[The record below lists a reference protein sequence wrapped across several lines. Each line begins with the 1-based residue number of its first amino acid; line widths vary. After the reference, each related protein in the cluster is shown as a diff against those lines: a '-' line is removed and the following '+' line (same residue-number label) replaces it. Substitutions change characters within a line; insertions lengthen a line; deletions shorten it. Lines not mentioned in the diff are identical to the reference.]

1 MIMDERN
8 SSTISRTYFLQT
20 LGLLT
25 AGCLVAPTSII
36 AQTSPVIT
44 IKKAAA
50 TTPITVQTLRGN
62 IHVLQGSGGNI
73 SVFGGPEGK
82 LMVDAGIAVSKDRIL
97 AAMAKFG
104 SEPLKYLISTH
115 WHFDH
120 TGGNE
125 WAHQQGASIIG
136 HEITRKNLMK
146 SIRVVDWDY
155 TFVPLP
161 AGALPTTLFSDE
173 HTLEFN
179 GEKIH
184 MKYYK
189 PAHTDCDISVY
200 FPHADVLH
208 VADTWWNPYYPF
220 IDHNS
225 GGTLDGMITACEWNL
240 KMATPSTI
248 IVPGHGAVGD
258 RSQLAQ
264 FRDMLVAV
272 RHNVAS
278 LKRQGR
284 SLSDTIKAKPTA
296 AFDQKWGAYVLD
308 GAFFTKLVYAD
319 V

>member
-1 MIMDERN
+1 MDIKK
-8 SSTISRTYFLQT
+8 SGTISRGQFLRT
-20 LGLLT
+20 TGLMT
-25 AGCLVAPTSII
+25 AGFLFASKNIF

-44 IKKAAA
+44 IKKAAG
-50 TTPITVQTLRGN
+50 TTPITVQALRGN

-73 SVFGGPEGK
+73 SVFNGKDGK
-82 LMVDAGIAVSKDRIL
+82 LMVDAGIAVSKDRIM
-97 AAMAKFG
+97 AAMAKFAP
-104 SEPLKYLISTH
+104 EPLKYLISTH

-125 WAHQQGASIIG
+125 WVHNEGASIIG
-136 HEITRKNLMK
+136 HEITRANLMK
-146 SIRVVDWDY
+146 TIRVVDWDY

-161 AGALPTTLFSDE
+161 KGALPTILFKDE
-173 HTLEFN
+173 HTLDFN
-179 GEKIH
+179 DEKIH
-184 MKYYK
+184 MKYYP

-200 FPHADVLH
+200 FPRADVLH

-225 GGTLDGMITACEWNL
+225 GGTLDGMIDACERNL
-240 KMATPSTI
+240 KVTTAKTI

-258 RSQLAQ
+258 RSQLGE

-272 RHNVAS
+272 RHNVS
-278 LKRQGR
+278 KLKKEGR
-284 SLSDTIKAKPTA
+284 SLADTIKAKPTA
-296 AFDQKWGAYVLD
+296 AFDQKWGEYVLD

>member
-1 MIMDERN
+1 MDIKK
-8 SSTISRTYFLQT
+8 SGTISRGQFLRT
-20 LGLLT
+20 TGLMT
-25 AGCLVAPTSII
+25 AGLFFASKNMFG
-36 AQTSPVIT
+36 QTSPVIT

-50 TTPITVQTLRGN
+50 TTPITVQALRGN

-73 SVFGGPEGK
+73 SVFNGMDGK
-82 LMVDAGIAVSKDRIL
+82 VMVDAGIAVSKDRIM

-104 SEPLKYLISTH
+104 PEPLKYLISTH

-125 WAHQQGASIIG
+125 WVHNEGASIIG
-136 HEITRKNLMK
+136 HEITRANLMK
-146 SIRVVDWDY
+146 TIRVVDWDY

-161 AGALPTTLFSDE
+161 KGALPTTLFKDE
-173 HTLEFN
+173 HTLDFN
-179 GEKIH
+179 GETIH
-184 MKYYK
+184 MKYYP
-189 PAHTDCDISVY
+189 PAHTDCDISVH
-200 FPHADVLH
+200 FAHADVLH

-225 GGTLDGMITACEWNL
+225 GGTLDGMIDACERNL
-240 KMATPSTI
+240 KVTTAKTI

-258 RSQLAQ
+258 RSQLGE

-272 RHNVAS
+272 RHNVS
-278 LKRQGR
+278 KLKKEGR
-284 SLSDTIKAKPTA
+284 SLADTIKAKPTA
-296 AFDQKWGAYVLD
+296 AFDQKWGEYVLD